1 MKALTLSE
9 AARRNFFEI
18 QNSSS
23 ELKVSLEVVGWSGT
37 FEVAI
42 SKGMSLFFSP
52 NGDRTRGPF
61 LESPETFRAYFGWH
75 NSLYIFKTKASRGT
89 KLCSYFYFL
98 FPLERIK
105 RPALQNKQV
114 VVLRMA
120 FRTRKVLGPFEKRS
134 PGARFS
140 KVPKLSGWHNS
151 LFIFKTKAFRA
162 TKLCSYFFIIPF
174 TTYEKPS
181 FTE

>member
-61 LESPETFRAYFGWH
+61 LESPETFRAYFG
-75 NSLYIFKTKASRGT
+75 
-89 KLCSYFYFL
+89 
-98 FPLERIK
+98 
-105 RPALQNKQV
+105 
-114 VVLRMA
+114 
-120 FRTRKVLGPFEKRS
+120 
-134 PGARFS
+134 
-140 KVPKLSGWHNS
+140 
-151 LFIFKTKAFRA
+151 
-162 TKLCSYFFIIPF
+162 
-174 TTYEKPS
+174 
-181 FTE
+181 